1 MPEINWGLI
10 ANTPNVF
17 EVGLQGF
24 QAGQQAN
31 AQRQRQ
37 ALIQKQADRE
47 EAQYQAGLDAAAR
60 RKTALATY
68 ATDPS
73 AGRKQ
78 ALEAGDFD
86 LVDQINKLDAS
97 QRELVAKNNA
107 DVAAFAATLKNTPLE
122 ARKTML
128 TNPRNV
134 EFLTQRGFTP
144 EQIAG
149 FDPTDQALDSVIA
162 QGMKVGEILAQQNAD
177 RDFGLRKTDTEADN
191 ARADAQFAETKRS
204 NRVNEGY
211 AGARIGMEGQRL
223 NLDRA
228 RLGLE
233 GQRVE
238 IARRNTGAGKP
249 PTEAQAKD
257 AFNAS
262 RMRGAAQVI
271 AKLEADKS
279 FNPTLSGPGAAVGGA
294 KSRQYESAQ
303 LEWADALL
311 RSTTGAAATKQEI
324 ENTAR
329 TYFPQPLDSPAV
341 VAQKAARRREVQ
353 TDLARRA
360 GPAGANVGSV
370 ASQGPVRV
378 NTPEEA
384 RALPPGT
391 QFVTPDGRV
400 KVR

>member
-1 MPEINWGLI
+1 MAEINWGLI

-24 QAGQQAN
+24 QAGQQAR
-31 AQRQRQ
+31 AQQQRQ
-37 ALIQKQADRE
+37 ALVQKQADRE
-47 EAQYQAGLDAAAR
+47 EEQYQAGLAATAR
-60 RKTALATY
+60 RRAALSAY
-68 ATDPS
+68 ATDPN

-78 ALEAGDFD
+78 ALNAGDFE

-97 QRELVAKNNA
+97 QREIVAKNNA
-107 DVAAFAATLKNTPLE
+107 DVAAFAATLKRTPLE
-122 ARKTML
+122 ARKSML
-128 TNPRNV
+128 TDPRNV

-191 ARADAQFAETKRS
+191 TRADQQFAETKRS

-211 AGARIGMEGQRL
+211 AGARVGMEGQRL
-223 NLDRA
+223 GLDRA

-233 GQRVE
+233 GQRLE
-238 IARRNTGAGKP
+238 IERGKAGAGKA

-262 RMRGAAQVI
+262 RMRGAAQIVT
-271 AKLEADKS
+271 KLEGDKS
-279 FNPTLSGPGAAVGGA
+279 FNSTLSGAGAALGGSKA
-294 KSRQYESAQ
+294 RQYQAAQ

-311 RSTTGAAATKQEI
+311 RSTTGAAATKEEI
-324 ENTAR
+324 ENTAK
-329 TYFPQPLDSPAV
+329 TYFPQFGDGPEV
-341 VAQKAARRREVQ
+341 VKQKREARRRVQ
-353 TDLARRA
+353 TDLANRA
-360 GPAGANVGSV
+360 GPAGASAATADDPLGL
-370 ASQGPVRV
+370 R
-378 NTPEEA
+378 
-384 RALPPGT
+384 
-391 QFVTPDGRV
+391 
-400 KVR
+400 